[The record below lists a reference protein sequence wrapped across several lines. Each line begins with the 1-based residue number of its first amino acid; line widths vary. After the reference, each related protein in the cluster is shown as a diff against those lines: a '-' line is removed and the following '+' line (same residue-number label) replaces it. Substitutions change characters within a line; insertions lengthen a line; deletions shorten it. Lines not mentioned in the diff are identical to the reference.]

1 MAHSIGMTGMD
12 PHTGAALA
20 EALLQATRRLGDA
33 WRVVDDHDAD
43 FVFVDM
49 DSMYGPM
56 SWIRLHAAGKKVIG
70 VTGSSRTQTD
80 FHLAKPFDQDSVEA
94 LLRSIVQGPD
104 AAPASLGVRFKK
116 DSGRT
121 RIAVVYAGSAAEAA
135 GLYANDELVA
145 FDGYRVDE
153 ERLTARLAEHVPG
166 DVVPV
171 TVFRG
176 ERLVQVPVTLGES
189 AYDQLKLVLN
199 ENADTQA
206 IELRR
211 QWLEGCK

>member
-104 AAPASLGVRFKK
+104 AAPASLTASATPAPAPA
-116 DSGRT
+116 DQLPEE
-121 RIAVVYAGSAAEAA
+121 AVVARDEEQGRRRVRVAIEAIAEAPVRVALERATSAASFEEAW
-135 GLYANDELVA
+135 DEDA
-145 FDGYRVDE
+145 TEAR
-153 ERLTARLAEHVPG
+153 ERG
-166 DVVPV
+166 
-171 TVFRG
+171 
-176 ERLVQVPVTLGES
+176 S
-189 AYDQLKLVLN
+189 S
-199 ENADTQA
+199 
-206 IELRR
+206 
-211 QWLEGCK
+211 